1 MNNLRFNDM
10 CFNIKRNRS
19 FYYNI
24 LYVKAVRTLFSLII
38 HDKSTSCI
46 SNREVMMLKITQ
58 KGDKWNSR
66 EYTLTSWENIE
77 WIKDCKKGNI

>member
-1 MNNLRFNDM
+1 M
-10 CFNIKRNRS
+10 CFNIKKNRS

-24 LYVKAVRTLFSLII
+24 LYVKTVRTLFSLII

-46 SNREVMMLKITQ
+46 SNREDDVKNYS

-66 EYTLTSWENIE
+66 EYTSTSWENIE
-77 WIKDCKKGNI
+77 WIKDCKEGNI

>member
-1 MNNLRFNDM
+1 M
-10 CFNIKRNRS
+10 CFNIKKNRS

-24 LYVKAVRTLFSLII
+24 LYVKTVRILFSLII

-58 KGDKWNSR
+58 KGINGIAESILRQVGKILN
-66 EYTLTSWENIE
+66 
-77 WIKDCKKGNI
+77 G

>member
-1 MNNLRFNDM
+1 MNNLRYILMM
-10 CFNIKRNRS
+10 CFNIKSNPS

-24 LYVKAVRTLFSLII
+24 LYVKPVRTIFSLII

-58 KGDKWNSR
+58 KGINGIAESILRQVGKILN
-66 EYTLTSWENIE
+66 
-77 WIKDCKKGNI
+77 G

>member
-1 MNNLRFNDM
+1 M

-58 KGDKWNSR
+58 KGINGIAESI
-66 EYTLTSWENIE
+66 L
-77 WIKDCKKGNI
+77 